1 MADRTGLEPATSGV
15 TDSGS
20 RYTCCPSNAVSP
32 VTIGFY
38 KLFTYHVHQCIH
50 IYDNYFREH
59 SENKVPKIQ
68 LTDLTIRNLK
78 PSDKRATYYDQ
89 NLAGFGVRV
98 ETSGTKSFTLI
109 YGANRQRINIGR
121 VGIISLAEA
130 RKEAKRVLAEHTLGK
145 IRPQNITYDEAKEQ
159 YLQDSEERNRPRTT
173 KDYRRFLN
181 SYFKYGR
188 TPIAEI
194 KQPDIKRRVTKLN
207 SKPSEKYHAFV
218 AMRTFLRWCVKNQYI
233 DHSPMEGLSPPPQK
247 SRDRILTLDE
257 LKTVL
262 NAALTG
268 AKPYGDIVALLILT
282 GQRRGE
288 ISNLKWEYIDGDLVT
303 LPPAATKNGRE
314 HSFPL
319 SPKAVQIINS
329 IKNNTAYLF
338 PAGVAHVRGK
348 PTTTFNG
355 FSKAKA
361 QFDETLNPQV
371 TDYTIHDL
379 RRSFSSALAQLGT
392 PIHVTEKL
400 LNHVSGS
407 AFSGVAGVY
416 NRYSYIDEMK
426 LAVKELESHLLV

>member
-1 MADRTGLEPATSGV
+1 MP
-15 TDSGS
+15 
-20 RYTCCPSNAVSP
+20 
-32 VTIGFY
+32 
-38 KLFTYHVHQCIH
+38 KL
-50 IYDNYFREH
+50 
-59 SENKVPKIQ
+59 Q
-68 LTDLTIRNLK
+68 LTDVVVRNLK
-78 PSDKRATYYDQ
+78 PSEKRTTYYDQ

-98 ETSGTKSFTLI
+98 ETTGTKSFTLI

-121 VGIISLAEA
+121 VGIISLADA
-130 RKEAKRVLAEHTLGK
+130 RKEAKRILAEHTLGK

-194 KQPDIKRRVTKLN
+194 KQPDIKRRVAKLN

-233 DHSPMEGLSPPPQK
+233 EHSPMEGLSPPPQK
-247 SRDRILTLDE
+247 SRDRILSLDE
-257 LKTVL
+257 LQTVL
-262 NAALTG
+262 KASLACD
-268 AKPYGDIVALLILT
+268 KPYCNIVALLILT

-303 LPPAATKNGRE
+303 LPTAATKNGRE
-314 HSFPL
+314 HIFPL
-319 SPKAVQIINS
+319 SSAAVQIINNIS
-329 IKNNTAYLF
+329 NDSEFLF
-338 PAGVAHVRGK
+338 PARVAHVRGK
-348 PTTTFNG
+348 PSSTFNG

-361 QFDETLNPQV
+361 QFDATLETPVEN
-371 TDYTIHDL
+371 YTIHDL
-379 RRSFSSALAQLGT
+379 RRSFSSTLAQLGT

-426 LAVKELESHLLV
+426 EAVKNLETHLLV